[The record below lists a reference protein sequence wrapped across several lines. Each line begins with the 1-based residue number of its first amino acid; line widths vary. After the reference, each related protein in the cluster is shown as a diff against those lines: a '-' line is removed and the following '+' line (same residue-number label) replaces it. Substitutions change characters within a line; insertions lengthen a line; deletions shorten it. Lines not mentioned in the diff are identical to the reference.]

1 MLFDAITLFPEVVV
15 PVPSNNDDAFHF
27 LFVQRASDA
36 LARGANPLDFWT
48 PQLELGFA
56 SFVHY
61 QNLAHLAVVG
71 LHRALFGL
79 VDLFTLFNVIRY
91 LLLVLFP
98 LTVLWSLRHMGFTFA
113 QAVLG
118 AAASS
123 LLATPFLYGLD
134 YGSYIWRGF
143 GTYTQLWA
151 MHLSFISLAAAHTV
165 ITRGRGHVLAIVA
178 LAALVLVHLLYAY
191 MVAISVGVLFVVSLR
206 RASWRSQV
214 IGMGAVGLLALVI
227 TSYMWLPY
235 LQTAAYLNVSPYLQ
249 PEKYD
254 GLGAGQVLGY
264 LVTGQLFDGGRL
276 PILSLFAGVGVV
288 SVAFQRT
295 RLAYAALALFVVW
308 LVLYFGRPTLGGLI
322 DVLPLHQTLFIHR
335 FSGAV
340 HLAGILLIGLG
351 AGWLWD
357 LAARRPRRPW
367 LPFALA
373 AAAFIALVP
382 AMQER
387 YAFYVQNLD
396 WMQQTRVAIGS
407 DGDAKSIV
415 DQLRTL
421 PAGRVFAGLRTDY
434 GPAMNFAIPFNS
446 VRFSDFLTFNAID
459 TVSPPY
465 NSLSLSS
472 DMLWDFDYRR
482 AEDYD
487 LFNVRYVVAPATL
500 PVPSFLS
507 ALRKT
512 ARYTLYQAPT
522 SGYGE
527 YVTVTRRQAVA
538 TSGDL
543 VRANRPWLLDAAR
556 SQRGFIQWDYP
567 AVATRGDLPASGC
580 TQSAVSDTHIAAER
594 LDLATSC
601 DSAGTLLI
609 KVTYDP
615 GWRVTVDGSSVATF
629 MLSPAYLGAVIPAG
643 THAVTAQYNGAPA
656 KMPLFVVGLAV
667 LAGLA
672 VFSRWSRSEA
682 RATRSAAAPP
692 VG

>member
-1 MLFDAITLFPEVVV
+1 VLFDAITLLPEVVV

-61 QNLAHLAVVG
+61 QNLAHLAVVVF
-71 LHRALFGL
+71 HRALFGL
-79 VDLFTLFNVIRY
+79 VDPFTLFNVVRY

-98 LTVLWSLRHMGFTFA
+98 FTVLWSMRRMGFSFA
-113 QAVLG
+113 QAALA

-134 YGSYIWRGF
+134 YESYIWRGF

-151 MHLSFISLAAAHTV
+151 MHLSFIGLAAAHTV
-165 ITRGRGHVLAIVA
+165 ITRGRGHLLAIVA
-178 LAALVLVHLLYAY
+178 LSALVLVHLLYAY
-191 MVAISVGVLFVVSLR
+191 MLAISIGVLFFVSLR
-206 RASWRSQV
+206 RASWRRQV
-214 IGMGAVGLLALVI
+214 LGMGGVGLFVLVV

-254 GLGAGQVLGY
+254 GLGEERVLRY
-264 LVTGQLFDGGRL
+264 LVSGELFDGGRL
-276 PILSLFAGVGVV
+276 PILTFFVGVGTV
-288 SVAFQRT
+288 STAFQRT
-295 RLAYAALALFVVW
+295 RLAFASLLLFAVW
-308 LVLYFGRPTLGGLI
+308 LVLYFGRPTLGGLV

-335 FSGAV
+335 FSGSV

-357 LAARRPRRPW
+357 LAARWSVRSW
-367 LPFALA
+367 VPFALA
-373 AAAFIALVP
+373 AVALLALVP
-382 AMQER
+382 AMRER
-387 YAFYVQNLD
+387 YAFYLQNLD
-396 WMQQTRVAIGS
+396 WMQQTQAAI
-407 DGDAKSIV
+407 DTDRDAKSIV

-421 PAGRVFAGLRTDY
+421 PAGRVFAGLRSDF
-434 GPAMNFAIPFNS
+434 GPTMNFAIPFNS
-446 VRFSDFLTFNAID
+446 VRFSDVLTFDAID

-472 DMLWDFDYRR
+472 DMLWDFNYRR

-500 PVPSFLS
+500 PVPSFLIP
-507 ALRKT
+507 LLKT
-512 ARYTLYQAPT
+512 GRYTLYQAPT

-527 YVTVTRRQAVA
+527 YVTVSRRQAVA
-538 TSGDL
+538 SSGDL
-543 VRANRPWLLDAAR
+543 VRANRPWLLDVAR
-556 SQRGFIQWDYP
+556 SQRGFTEWDYP
-567 AVATRGDLPASGC
+567 ALAPQGDVPASDC
-580 TQSAVSDTHIAAER
+580 TMNAVSDVHVAAER

-601 DSAGTLLI
+601 DSVGTLLI

-615 GWRVTVDGSSVATF
+615 GWRVMVDGSSVATF
-629 MLSPAYLGAVIPAG
+629 MLSPAYLGALIPAG
-643 THAVTAQYNGAPA
+643 THNVAAQYVGAPT
-656 KMPLFVVGLAV
+656 KMPLFVVGLVALV
-667 LAGLA
+667 G
-672 VFSRWSRSEA
+672 
-682 RATRSAAAPP
+682 AAALTRRRWRAAWADGSPP
-692 VG
+692 SG